1 MKPIKDCLTKGNF
14 DLDEH
19 FVPGKCSTFDEL
31 DLEIHECLEMNKKN
45 INKERLQRIHK
56 DCHVFYNS
64 VNVFCGRQGSGKTF
78 TSMKEAIKISRISP
92 ETHLL
97 IVICKDETSTDPTV
111 ESLKPLLNIPIVYV
125 EEDEAI
131 EYVKNLLEYK
141 RFYDFIKAEHL
152 ENKIVDEQVEEV
164 FEVLHI
170 NDWKRKWLHTLI
182 IFNDIAKSKL
192 LKRPD
197 GYFNQLFPICRH
209 IQCSF
214 FLNVQFWKSIQT
226 EIKANITTAFIF
238 GGFSRQQ
245 FLYIIHQ
252 LPVSVGTDELFNA
265 YKQLSKNE
273 KMIINCETSKVSIE

>member
-1 MKPIKDCLTKGNF
+1 MKTIKDCLTKGNL

-31 DLEIHECLEMNKKN
+31 DLEIHECLEMNKNN

-78 TSMKEAIKISRISP
+78 SSMKEAIKISRISP

-164 FEVLHI
+164 FDVLHI

>member
-1 MKPIKDCLTKGNF
+1 MNF
-14 DLDEH
+14 DL
-19 FVPGKCSTFDEL
+19 DEL

-78 TSMKEAIKISRISP
+78 TSMKEAIKISRVSP

-97 IVICKDETSTDPTV
+97 IVVCKDETSTDPTV

-131 EYVKNLLEYK
+131 DYVKNLLEYK
-141 RFYDFIKAEHL
+141 RFYDFIKEQHL

-252 LPVSVGTDELFNA
+252 LPVSVGTDELFDV
-265 YKQLSKNE
+265 YKHLNKNE
-273 KMIINCETSKVSIE
+273 KIIINCETSKISIE

>member
-1 MKPIKDCLTKGNF
+1 MRKNFDDSDDSLDDLDDMIEDCLRHN
-14 DLDEH
+14 E
-19 FVPGKCSTFDEL
+19 V
-31 DLEIHECLEMNKKN
+31 N
-45 INKERLQRIHK
+45 INKERLTPIHDK
-56 DCHVFYNS
+56 VNVFYNS

-164 FEVLHI
+164 FDVLHI